1 MSLPAATLRHMTEP
15 SVFGE
20 IPGNPEGTDY
30 TGRDKVKAAGLHRHL
45 RAGISGDHRQGAD
58 AIVVSG
64 GYADDQDFGYRIV
77 YTGQGGRLPGSQRQ
91 DFDQTFTSGNLGL
104 ARSEQAGLPVRVIRG
119 AGGDKTHS
127 PTSGYR
133 YDGLYI
139 VRNHWVQPS
148 NDGPL
153 IYRYVLEMADG
164 SKRWQPSAPGTKTTP
179 PAGNT
184 APNRRSSTV
193 QRIVRNSAVTQWVKD
208 THGGTCQVCGI
219 VLATAAGNY
228 SEGAHIRALGAAH
241 NGPDT
246 ADNVLCLCPNDHV
259 LFDKGALYL
268 ENGNV
273 YRTEGRTLIGP
284 LRTQRHHAI
293 DWAHANYHRENF
305 AGIR

>member
-1 MSLPAATLRHMTEP
+1 MSLPAATLRDMTEP

-20 IPGNPEGTDY
+20 MPGNPEGTRYESRND
-30 TGRDKVKAAGLHRHL
+30 VKSAGLHRHPMT
-45 RAGISGDHRQGAD
+45 GISGDPSQGAD

-64 GYADDQDFGYRIV
+64 GYVDDEDFGDRIV
-77 YTGQGGRLPGSQRQ
+77 YTGQGGREGKRQ
-91 DFDQTFTSGNLGL
+91 VADQTFTRGNLGL

-119 AGGDKTHS
+119 AAGDKAFS
-127 PTSGYR
+127 PTTGYR

-148 NDGPL
+148 KDGPL
-153 IYRYVLEMADG
+153 IYRYVLEKADG
-164 SKRWQPSAPGTKTTP
+164 STNWQPPARGTKNTP
-179 PAGNT
+179 PPGNT
-184 APNRRSSTV
+184 APDRKSSTV
-193 QRIVRNSAVTQWVKD
+193 QRIVRNSAVTQWVKEV
-208 THGGTCQVCGI
+208 HGGACQVCGI
-219 VLATAAGNY
+219 ALATAAGTY

-273 YRTEGRTLIGP
+273 FRTKGRVLVGP
-284 LRTQRHHAI
+284 LRTHRRHAI
-293 DWAHANYHRENF
+293 DWAHATYHRENF